1 MKTSILFS
9 KNEPNFCRLRRI
21 RSVVRI
27 KEVLE
32 LYFIVRNTLN
42 NSTLI
47 PLQYEAKDL
56 SGNTS
61 DEFGTCDVTQKLD
74 QMEMQITK
82 KNCQKSKNNN
92 RQRDNY
98 TENFLDN
105 GNVSRKNEIR
115 TENIYVRQTN

>member
-1 MKTSILFS
+1 MNIYTLILF
-9 KNEPNFCRLRRI
+9 
-21 RSVVRI
+21 
-27 KEVLE
+27 
-32 LYFIVRNTLN
+32 
-42 NSTLI
+42 
-47 PLQYEAKDL
+47 QYEAKDL
-56 SGNTS
+56 SGITS

-115 TENIYVRQTN
+115 TENIYNSN

>member
-1 MKTSILFS
+1 MNTYSLILF
-9 KNEPNFCRLRRI
+9 
-21 RSVVRI
+21 
-27 KEVLE
+27 
-32 LYFIVRNTLN
+32 
-42 NSTLI
+42 
-47 PLQYEAKDL
+47 QYEAKDL
-56 SGNTS
+56 SGNIS

-115 TENIYVRQTN
+115 TENIYVVKLITSN

>member
-1 MKTSILFS
+1 MNI
-9 KNEPNFCRLRRI
+9 
-21 RSVVRI
+21 
-27 KEVLE
+27 
-32 LYFIVRNTLN
+32 Y
-42 NSTLI
+42 TLI

-56 SGNTS
+56 SGITS

-74 QMEMQITK
+74 QMQMQITK

-115 TENIYVRQTN
+115 FENIYVRQTN